1 MSTQQGVLTIF
12 SSRFVV
18 LIPEPDLHKAVEST
32 TLGTVGGKWLV
43 IRTYVRSKPTWLL
56 SCIVSKSDRILDVD
70 GAWPLSA
77 PNAVSTEIDE
87 NYNGGENEMHLGS

>member
-1 MSTQQGVLTIF
+1 
-12 SSRFVV
+12 
-18 LIPEPDLHKAVEST
+18 
-32 TLGTVGGKWLV
+32 
-43 IRTYVRSKPTWLL
+43 
-56 SCIVSKSDRILDVD
+56 VD